1 MLSFQP
7 LFAPSL
13 WWQIS
18 NKLSTT
24 CKKPADV
31 KRHTSHKV
39 LRTSVPRLEQPCSK
53 SGTHIDKAV
62 TSCKQLVPSKLVLH
76 AQPFVNVFKYIL
88 YIAHARLYVICLERR
103 ALIRSSCHINKP
115 QFYARRSPSQR
126 KVENALPRSY
136 NLVHNSARLSVT
148 SLQISGNKS
157 VYELS
162 TCCLSSHCS
171 LLVCGDKFR
180 TSCQQL
186 VRSLTTLS
194 VTLLTRFFARVCLV
208 WNSLVASLEPISTRL
223 LQVANSLFQASS
235 FYMHN
240 LL

>member
-13 WWQIS
+13 GWQIS

-24 CKKPADV
+24 CKKPDDV

-136 NLVHNSARLSVT
+136 NLVHNSWLWKLNTIKNNKWNYLTMYYQTT
-148 SLQISGNKS
+148 SHSIIQ
-157 VYELS
+157 
-162 TCCLSSHCS
+162 SH
-171 LLVCGDKFR
+171 
-180 TSCQQL
+180 
-186 VRSLTTLS
+186 
-194 VTLLTRFFARVCLV
+194 
-208 WNSLVASLEPISTRL
+208 VASYSIISIIQH
-223 LQVANSLFQASS
+223 LQKT
-235 FYMHN
+235 
-240 LL
+240 

>member
-1 MLSFQP
+1 MSLS
-7 LFAPSL
+7 
-13 WWQIS
+13 
-18 NKLSTT
+18 
-24 CKKPADV
+24 
-31 KRHTSHKV
+31 
-39 LRTSVPRLEQPCSK
+39 
-53 SGTHIDKAV
+53 
-62 TSCKQLVPSKLVLH
+62 
-76 AQPFVNVFKYIL
+76 

-171 LLVCGDKFR
+171 LLVWGDKFR